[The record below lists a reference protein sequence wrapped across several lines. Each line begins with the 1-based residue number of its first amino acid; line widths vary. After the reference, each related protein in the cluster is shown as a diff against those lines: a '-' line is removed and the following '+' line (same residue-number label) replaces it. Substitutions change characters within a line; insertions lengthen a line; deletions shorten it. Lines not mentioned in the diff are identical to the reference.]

1 MTDIEI
7 EEQESSKTKIN
18 HSNIS
23 KRLLRTPK
31 CARCRN
37 HGVISCLKGH
47 KRYCR
52 WKECTCPHCLLVVER
67 QKIMA
72 QQVALRRQQS
82 SESLDDNLQSK
93 VHHLIAQKR
102 IYQKH
107 LKSLQKTRDLIQ
119 GYRYNNIPSV
129 LTDRIRIRKT
139 FADRELTPY
148 IDFPSIPI
156 NPIISSKKEHQHHQQ
171 INQFLLYNEQPAS
184 MLTNTLT
191 TETHYSTNLHN
202 VEFIGSNRLKMLADN
217 YVQNQFI
224 NRTEM
229 DDVEVQKTCLLS
241 QYVSCGD
248 ETKMIGES
256 DDSVDIVIDVEKRT
270 KPKLSFSIEAIIG
283 IK

>member
-1 MTDIEI
+1 MQT
-7 EEQESSKTKIN
+7 IN
-18 HSNIS
+18 SEMDDLEVNVKGNNHN

-82 SESLDDNLQSK
+82 SETIDDTLQTK

-119 GYRYNNIPSV
+119 GFRYNNIPSV
-129 LTDRIRIRKT
+129 LADRIRIRKT

-148 IDFPSIPI
+148 MDLPAMPI
-156 NPIISSKKEHQHHQQ
+156 NPLMLQDTNK
-171 INQFLLYNEQPAS
+171 NEQHAIMNKFLFFNNNNAS
-184 MLTNTLT
+184 DSSS
-191 TETHYSTNLHN
+191 ET
-202 VEFIGSNRLKMLADN
+202 EFIGSNRLKMLADN
-217 YVQNQFI
+217 YLHTQQQQQFI
-224 NRTEM
+224 NNNNRQ
-229 DDVEVQKTCLLS
+229 EV
-241 QYVSCGD
+241 
-248 ETKMIGES
+248 KMIGDECGTMIS
-256 DDSVDIVIDVEKRT
+256 NVTNT
-270 KPKLSFSIEAIIG
+270 KPKLSFSIEAIMG